1 MVEFTADPSHP
12 RYASLLSRHKL
23 EKAAEQGL
31 LAESALIAHGRGE
44 AFDYL
49 LGEKTSNSARLAIKE
64 SAARLIE
71 SDNPVISVN
80 GNTVVLAGKSLIRVA
95 AVLNCPI
102 EVNIYYRTEERIS
115 KLNSFLEKQKKIVSQ
130 EKNPDNWIGDWNSAV
145 KSVKILGKE
154 GDGRI
159 QGLEG
164 PRSICS
170 SQGIEKADVILVPLE
185 DGDRCEA
192 LVNLGKQVLV
202 VDLNP
207 LSRTA
212 KMATITIVDEISRAT
227 ELLLEDVI
235 NKEQMESW
243 LDFAWNNQD
252 VLNDALKIIADNST
266 G

>member
-1 MVEFTADPSHP
+1 MVEVPESHP
-12 RYASLLSRHKL
+12 RKKSLLSRQKIVDAT
-23 EKAAEQGL
+23 KNGL
-31 LAESALIAHGRGE
+31 LADSAMIAHGRGE

-64 SAARLIE
+64 SASRLIE

-80 GNTVVLAGKSLIRVA
+80 GNTAVLAGKSLIRVA

-115 KLNSFLEKQKKIVSQ
+115 KLNSFLEKQKEIVSQ

-212 KMATITIVDEISRAT
+212 KMATITIVDEISRAA
-227 ELLLEDVI
+227 ELLLEYAI
-235 NKEQMESW
+235 NKEEKS
-243 LDFAWNNQD
+243 AKWNNQGI
-252 VLNDALKIIADNST
+252 LNDALKIIAENST

>member
-1 MVEFTADPSHP
+1 MAEIPESHP
-12 RYASLLSRHKL
+12 RKKSLLSRQRIVDATKN
-23 EKAAEQGL
+23 GL
-31 LAESALIAHGRGE
+31 LADSAMIAHGRGE

-64 SAARLIE
+64 SASRLIK

-102 EVNIYYRTEERIS
+102 EVNIYYRTEERMS
-115 KLNSFLEKQKKIVSQ
+115 KLNSFLEKQKEIVSQ
-130 EKNPDNWIGDWNSAV
+130 EKNPDNWIGDWNNAV

-212 KMATITIVDEISRAT
+212 KMATITIVDEISRAA
-227 ELLLEDVI
+227 ELLLEYVI
-235 NKEQMESW
+235 NKKEKSAE
-243 LDFAWNNQD
+243 WNNQS
-252 VLNDALKIIADNST
+252 VLNDALRIIAGNST

>member
-1 MVEFTADPSHP
+1 MVEVPESHP
-12 RYASLLSRHKL
+12 RKKSLLSRQKIVDAT
-23 EKAAEQGL
+23 KNGL
-31 LAESALIAHGRGE
+31 LADSAMIAHGRGE

-64 SAARLIE
+64 SASRLIE

-80 GNTVVLAGKSLIRVA
+80 GNTAVLAGKSLIRVA

-115 KLNSFLEKQKKIVSQ
+115 KLNSFLEKQKEIVSQ

-212 KMATITIVDEISRAT
+212 KMATITIVDEISRAA
-227 ELLLEDVI
+227 ELLLEYAI
-235 NKEQMESW
+235 NKEEKS
-243 LDFAWNNQD
+243 AKWNNQGI
-252 VLNDALKIIADNST
+252 LNDALKIIADNST

>member
-1 MVEFTADPSHP
+1 MVEVPESHP
-12 RYASLLSRHKL
+12 RKKSLLSRQKIVDAT
-23 EKAAEQGL
+23 KNGL
-31 LAESALIAHGRGE
+31 LADSAMIAHGRGE

-49 LGEKTSNSARLAIKE
+49 LGEKSSNSARLAIKE
-64 SAARLIE
+64 SASRLIE
-71 SDNPVISVN
+71 SDNPIISVN

-102 EVNIYYRTEERIS
+102 EVNIYYRTEERMS
-115 KLNSFLEKQKKIVSQ
+115 KLNSFLEKQKEIVSK
-130 EKNPDNWIGDWNSAV
+130 EKNPDNWIGDWNNAV

-212 KMATITIVDEISRAT
+212 KMATITIVDEISRAA
-227 ELLLEDVI
+227 ELLLEYVI
-235 NKEQMESW
+235 NKEQKSTE
-243 LDFAWNNQD
+243 WNNQD

>member
-1 MVEFTADPSHP
+1 MVEVPESHP
-12 RYASLLSRHKL
+12 RKKSLLSRQKIVDAT
-23 EKAAEQGL
+23 KNGL
-31 LAESALIAHGRGE
+31 LADSAMIAHGRGE

-64 SAARLIE
+64 SASRLIE

-95 AVLNCPI
+95 AALNCPI
-102 EVNIYYRTEERIS
+102 EVNIYYRTEERMS
-115 KLNSFLEKQKKIVSQ
+115 KLNSFLEKQKEIVSQ
-130 EKNPDNWIGDWNSAV
+130 EKNPDNWIGDWNNAV

-170 SQGIEKADVILVPLE
+170 SQGIEKADVILGPLE
-185 DGDRCEA
+185 DGDRCDA
-192 LVNLGKQVLV
+192 LGNLGKQVLV

-212 KMATITIVDEISRAT
+212 KMATITIVDEISRAA

>member
-1 MVEFTADPSHP
+1 MMAGIPDSHP
-12 RYASLLSRHKL
+12 RKKSLLSRQKIVDGT
-23 EKAAEQGL
+23 KKGL
-31 LAESALIAHGRGE
+31 LADSAMIAHGRGE

-49 LGEKTSNSARLAIKE
+49 LGEKTSNSAKTAIKE

-71 SDNPVISVN
+71 ADNPVISVN

-102 EVNIYYRTEERIS
+102 EVNIYYRTDERIK
-115 KLNSFLEKQKKIVSQ
+115 KLHSLLEKEKKKLSQ
-130 EKNPDNWIGDWNSAV
+130 EDAPKNWKGDWGIAV
-145 KSVKILGKE
+145 MSVNILGRE

-159 QGLEG
+159 EGLEG

-170 SQGIEKADVILVPLE
+170 SEGIEKADVVLVPLE

-212 KMATITIVDEISRAT
+212 KMATVTIVDEISRAS
-227 ELLLEDVI
+227 EILLDDVI
-235 NKEQMESW
+235 NNSQK
-243 LDFAWNNQD
+243 AKNWNNKKNL
-252 VLNDALKIIADNST
+252 VEALKIIANNAT
-266 G
+266 TPEIL

>member
-1 MVEFTADPSHP
+1 MVEIPVSHP
-12 RYASLLSRHKL
+12 RKKSLLSRQRIVDATKN
-23 EKAAEQGL
+23 GL
-31 LAESALIAHGRGE
+31 LADSAMIAHGRGE

-64 SAARLIE
+64 SASRLIE

-80 GNTVVLAGKSLIRVA
+80 GNTAVLAGKSLIRVA

-102 EVNIYYRTEERIS
+102 EVNIYYRTEERMS
-115 KLNSFLEKQKKIVSQ
+115 KLNSFLEKQKEIVSQ
-130 EKNPDNWIGDWNSAV
+130 EKNPDNWIGDWNNAV

-212 KMATITIVDEISRAT
+212 KMATITIVDEISRAA

>member
-1 MVEFTADPSHP
+1 MAEIPESHP
-12 RYASLLSRHKL
+12 RKKSLLSRQRIVDATKN
-23 EKAAEQGL
+23 GL
-31 LAESALIAHGRGE
+31 LADSAMIAHGRGE

-64 SAARLIE
+64 SASRLIE

-115 KLNSFLEKQKKIVSQ
+115 NLNSFLEKQKEIVSR
-130 EKNPDNWIGDWNSAV
+130 EKNPDNWIGDWNNAV

-212 KMATITIVDEISRAT
+212 KMATITIVDEISRAA
-227 ELLLEDVI
+227 ELLLEYVI
-235 NKEQMESW
+235 NKEEKS
-243 LDFAWNNQD
+243 AKWNNQS
-252 VLNDALKIIADNST
+252 VLNDALKIIAENST

>member
-1 MVEFTADPSHP
+1 MAEIPESHP
-12 RYASLLSRHKL
+12 RKKSLLSRQRIVDATKN
-23 EKAAEQGL
+23 GL
-31 LAESALIAHGRGE
+31 LADSAMIAHGRGE

-64 SAARLIE
+64 SASRLIE

-102 EVNIYYRTEERIS
+102 EVNIYYRTEERMS
-115 KLNSFLEKQKKIVSQ
+115 KLNSFLEKQKEIVSQ
-130 EKNPDNWIGDWNSAV
+130 EKNPDNWIGDWNNTV
-145 KSVKILGKE
+145 KSVKILGKK

-212 KMATITIVDEISRAT
+212 KMATITIVDEISRAA
-227 ELLLEDVI
+227 ELLLEYVI
-235 NKEQMESW
+235 NKKEKSAE
-243 LDFAWNNQD
+243 WNNQS
-252 VLNDALKIIADNST
+252 VLNDALRIIAGNST

>member
-1 MVEFTADPSHP
+1 MVEVPESHP
-12 RYASLLSRHKL
+12 RKKSLLSRQKIVDAT
-23 EKAAEQGL
+23 KNGL
-31 LAESALIAHGRGE
+31 LADSAMIAHGRGE

-64 SAARLIE
+64 SASRLIE

-102 EVNIYYRTEERIS
+102 EVNIYYRTEERMS
-115 KLNSFLEKQKKIVSQ
+115 KLNSFLEKQKEIVSQ
-130 EKNPDNWIGDWNSAV
+130 EKNPDNWIGDWNNAV
-145 KSVKILGKE
+145 QSVKILGKE

-212 KMATITIVDEISRAT
+212 KMATITIVDEISRAA
-227 ELLLEDVI
+227 ELLLEYAI
-235 NKEQMESW
+235 NKEEKSTQ
-243 LDFAWNNQD
+243 WNNQGI
-252 VLNDALKIIADNST
+252 LNDALKIIAENST

>member
-1 MVEFTADPSHP
+1 MVEVPESHP
-12 RYASLLSRHKL
+12 RKKSLLSRQKIVDAT
-23 EKAAEQGL
+23 KNGL
-31 LAESALIAHGRGE
+31 LADSAMIAHGRGE

-64 SAARLIE
+64 SASRLIE

-80 GNTVVLAGKSLIRVA
+80 GNTAVLAGKSLIRVA

-102 EVNIYYRTEERIS
+102 EVNIYYRTEERMS
-115 KLNSFLEKQKKIVSQ
+115 KLNSFLEKQKEIVSQ
-130 EKNPDNWIGDWNSAV
+130 EKNPDNWIGDWNNAV

-212 KMATITIVDEISRAT
+212 KMATITIVDEISRAA
-227 ELLLEDVI
+227 ELLLEYAI
-235 NKEQMESW
+235 NKEEKS
-243 LDFAWNNQD
+243 AEWNNQGI
-252 VLNDALKIIADNST
+252 LNDALKIIAENST

>member
-1 MVEFTADPSHP
+1 MVEVPESHP
-12 RYASLLSRHKL
+12 RKKSLLSRQKIVDAT
-23 EKAAEQGL
+23 KNGL
-31 LAESALIAHGRGE
+31 LADSAMIAHGRGE

-64 SAARLIE
+64 SASRLIE

-102 EVNIYYRTEERIS
+102 EVNIYYRTEERMS
-115 KLNSFLEKQKKIVSQ
+115 KLNSFLEKQKEIVSQ
-130 EKNPDNWIGDWNSAV
+130 EKNPDNWIGDWNNAV
-145 KSVKILGKE
+145 QSVKILGKE

-212 KMATITIVDEISRAT
+212 KMATITIVDEISRAA
-227 ELLLEDVI
+227 ELLLEYVI
-235 NKEQMESW
+235 NKDEKSAE
-243 LDFAWNNQD
+243 WNNQ
-252 VLNDALKIIADNST
+252 VILNDALKIIAENST
-266 G
+266 A

>member
-1 MVEFTADPSHP
+1 MAEIPESHP
-12 RYASLLSRHKL
+12 RKKSLLSRQKIVDAT
-23 EKAAEQGL
+23 KNGL
-31 LAESALIAHGRGE
+31 LADSAMIAHGRGE

-64 SAARLIE
+64 SASRLTK

-102 EVNIYYRTEERIS
+102 EVNIYYRTEERIL
-115 KLNSFLEKQKKIVSQ
+115 KLNSFLEKQKEIVSQ
-130 EKNPDNWIGDWNSAV
+130 ENKTNNWVGDWNNAV

-154 GDGRI
+154 GDGHI

-212 KMATITIVDEISRAT
+212 KMATITIVDEISRAA
-227 ELLLEDVI
+227 ELLLKYVI
-235 NKEQMESW
+235 NKEQNSTE
-243 LDFAWNNQD
+243 WNNSN
-252 VLNDALKIIADNST
+252 VLNDALRIIAENTTS
-266 G
+266 

>member
-1 MVEFTADPSHP
+1 MVEIPVSHP
-12 RYASLLSRHKL
+12 RKKSLLSRQRIVDATKN
-23 EKAAEQGL
+23 GL
-31 LAESALIAHGRGE
+31 LADSAMIAHGRGE

-49 LGEKTSNSARLAIKE
+49 LGEKSSNSARLAIKE
-64 SAARLIE
+64 SASRLIE
-71 SDNPVISVN
+71 SDNPIISVN

-102 EVNIYYRTEERIS
+102 EVNIYYRTEERMS
-115 KLNSFLEKQKKIVSQ
+115 KLNSFLEKQKEIVSQ
-130 EKNPDNWIGDWNSAV
+130 EKNPDNWIGDWNNAV

-212 KMATITIVDEISRAT
+212 KMATITIVDEISRAA
-227 ELLLEDVI
+227 ELLLEYVI
-235 NKEQMESW
+235 NKEQKSTE
-243 LDFAWNNQD
+243 WNNQD